1 MPVLFEKLIISI
13 CWHTAF
19 QKITQFRYYFLF
31 GISQGGKVGEFIFPQ
46 PHLSVTG
53 LHISAARGTKENH
66 SKLPWRFLMFKVDDL
81 AVYPAHGVGRIEAIE
96 EKSIGGITQLFYIMR
111 ILDNDMK
118 IMIPQN
124 NAENVGLRNIISDEE
139 VEQVYTILKKK
150 DVEFTTQTWNR
161 RYREYMEKIK
171 TGSIFDL
178 ATVLRD
184 LYILQMDKPLSF
196 GEKKM
201 MDTARGLLIKELSIA
216 RAKKESE
223 IEEGIE
229 AIFGNTKAAATAAKE
244 AERMDADVN
253 LAI

>member
-1 MPVLFEKLIISI
+1 
-13 CWHTAF
+13 
-19 QKITQFRYYFLF
+19 
-31 GISQGGKVGEFIFPQ
+31 
-46 PHLSVTG
+46 
-53 LHISAARGTKENH
+53 
-66 SKLPWRFLMFKVDDL
+66 MFKVDDL

-96 EKSIGGITQLFYIMR
+96 EKTIGGITQLFYIMR

-139 VEQVYTILKKK
+139 VEQVYAILKKK

-216 RAKKESE
+216 RNKKESE
-223 IEEGIE
+223 IEKEIE
-229 AIFGNTKAAATAAKE
+229 EIFGGTKKVGAVG
-244 AERMDADVN
+244 AEIPIPDVD